1 MQAKSEMEAIKNLN
15 EKTKVNKLTF
25 TLQNNWSSNGESSIF
40 KANSIV
46 FVDLSLRNGTGRV
59 VTTLPEGYR
68 PSQSLMRTLVGNNGN
83 IGYVL
88 VAISGE
94 ITFER
99 ISLPTTNNE
108 TFMTSFTFRVI

>member
-1 MQAKSEMEAIKNLN
+1 MQAKDEMEAIKNLN
-15 EKTKVNKLTF
+15 EKIKVERTNLEYINGWQANGQNDIFKVN
-25 TLQNNWSSNGESSIF
+25 N
-40 KANSIV
+40 IV
-46 FVDLSLRNGTGRV
+46 FINISVRLGKNKAV
-59 VTTLPEGYR
+59 ATLPEGYR

-94 ITFER
+94 ITFEQ

-108 TFMTSFTFRVI
+108 TFMTSFTFQVI